1 MASGYHR
8 SLGNISRGYRHG
20 WSQRRELGQL
30 LLLLMVG
37 HKDIGRKIGLL
48 IGVDR
53 RPLLLL
59 LEVLLL
65 LLLLW
70 LLILLV
76 DTLLLR
82 LLVLLRDKA
91 QLLLHRLALLW
102 HGLMLLLHG
111 LVLLL
116 QYRLPL
122 LLLHLMLL
130 QGQSGLLLIMWLLF
144 LLQSGSRMNITAGC
158 RTLTKFVVKEIVE
171 GDIGVALVAGHWC
184 LSGQA
189 GNDAAGGVGS
199 NTLALSSSNHNSW
212 RRRQHR

>member
-70 LLILLV
+70 LFILLV

-91 QLLLHRLALLW
+91 QLLLHRLALLL
-102 HGLMLLLHG
+102 HELMLLLQH
-111 LVLLL
+111 
-116 QYRLPL
+116 RLPL
-122 LLLHLMLL
+122 LLLLLL

-212 RRRQHR
+212 RHR